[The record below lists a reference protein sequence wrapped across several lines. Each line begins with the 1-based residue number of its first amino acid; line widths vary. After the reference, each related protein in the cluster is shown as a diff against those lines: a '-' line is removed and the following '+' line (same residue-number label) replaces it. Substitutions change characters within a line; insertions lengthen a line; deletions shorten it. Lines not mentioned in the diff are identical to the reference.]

1 MTVLWKGIMHL
12 NAKAFCFTMLLAC
25 AGIAAYCGFKI
36 NTPPEPIRDGTG
48 KVPELSPAWEI
59 TLMDFVSNQLSS
71 SSLII
76 PVDPFRPTIEA
87 IFTNAAERA
96 AFLAALKKAKESA
109 AGLTK
114 EKGEKKKDPFAH
126 LRKKAK
132 VPGQKL
138 GPTGKP
144 MITPKLTYMGFIK
157 RPDGTEA
164 AMFYDSANKTT
175 IFYDEGKKVHGVDI
189 VSADLK
195 TASLRMDDGSTRKLK
210 IGQTVDLAPEEAKT
224 PPQKPTPAAKPQK
237 KMTPKERAAWIA
249 KRKAAAAAAAAKKQ
263 KAKKAANAKKAPAKK
278 APAKQKKRPDF

>member
-1 MTVLWKGIMHL
+1 MTSLWKGIMHL

-25 AGIAAYCGFKI
+25 AAVAAYCGFKI
-36 NTPPEPIRDGTG
+36 NTPPEPIRDGTD
-48 KVPELSPAWEI
+48 KVPELSQACEI
-59 TLMDFVSNQLSS
+59 TLLDFVSNQLSS

-96 AFLAALKKAKESA
+96 AFLAALKKAKENA

-114 EKGEKKKDPFAH
+114 EKGAKKKDPFAH

-138 GPTGKP
+138 GPGGKP
-144 MITPKLTYMGFIK
+144 MMTPVLTYMGFIK
-157 RPDGTEA
+157 RPDGKQA

-175 IFYDEGKKVHGVDI
+175 IFYDEGKEVHGVNI

-195 TASLRMDDGSTRKLK
+195 TASLRMDDGSTRNLK
-210 IGQTVDLAPEEAKT
+210 IGQSVDLAPEEAKT
-224 PPQKPTPAAKPQK
+224 PPKKIAPTAKQQK
-237 KMTPKERAAWIA
+237 KMTPKQREALIA
-249 KRKAAAAAAAAKKQ
+249 KRKAAAAAAVAAKKRKGQ
-263 KAKKAANAKKAPAKK
+263 KGGKIKKAPAKK
-278 APAKQKKRPDF
+278 NKKKKKRPDF

>member
-25 AGIAAYCGFKI
+25 AGITAYCGFKI
-36 NTPPEPIRDGTG
+36 NTPPKPIRDGTG
-48 KVPELSPAWEI
+48 KVPELSSAWEI
-59 TLMDFVSNQLSS
+59 TLLDFVSNQLSS

-87 IFTNAAERA
+87 IFTNAAERT

-114 EKGEKKKDPFAH
+114 DKGAKKKDPFAH

-138 GPTGKP
+138 GPGGKP
-144 MITPKLTYMGFIK
+144 MITPELTYMGFIK

-164 AMFYDSANKTT
+164 AMFYDSVNKTT
-175 IFYDEGKKVHGVDI
+175 IFYDEGNKVHGVDI

-195 TASLRMDDGSTRKLK
+195 NASLRMDDGSTRTLK
-210 IGQTVDLAPEEAKT
+210 IGQTVDLAPEEAEMHQKKT
-224 PPQKPTPAAKPQK
+224 APAAKPHK

-249 KRKAAAAAAAAKKQ
+249 KRKAGAAKKR
-263 KAKKAANAKKAPAKK
+263 KAKKAANAKKAPAN
-278 APAKQKKRPDF
+278 QKKRHNF